1 MYTTSNIH
9 KGNLLENSLSS
20 IFKSL
25 SFQVKQHYTNREGLD
40 LEASINDKVSIIG
53 EAINWRTGFIHPYR
67 FNSITGKLSEKADLK
82 FFFCSG
88 VQPTKEQY
96 RVFKAMRV
104 HVIHL
109 PEQILKQTK
118 EILEELRHKIVAVI
132 YSNLI
137 NNKLYRESEEGFFNV
152 SNFMG
157 RDVQGCSVIT
167 KVYKQGSY
175 TVYFTGTNEGKR
187 YMNKY
192 KVEFPDQNY
201 KTIEVDNFL
210 VLDCGDIV
218 FYIEDEGYLN
228 TNIVSFSRKT
238 WSKVEKV
245 D

>member
-1 MYTTSNIH
+1 
-9 KGNLLENSLSS
+9 
-20 IFKSL
+20 
-25 SFQVKQHYTNREGLD
+25 
-40 LEASINDKVSIIG
+40 
-53 EAINWRTGFIHPYR
+53 
-67 FNSITGKLSEKADLK
+67 
-82 FFFCSG
+82 
-88 VQPTKEQY
+88 
-96 RVFKAMRV
+96 MRV

-137 NNKLYRESEEGFFNV
+137 NNKLYRESEEGFSNV
-152 SNFMG
+152 SNSMG

-201 KTIEVDNFL
+201 KTIEADNFL

-218 FYIEDEGYLN
+218 FYIEDEGYTN